1 MARFVFLA
9 VILILFSHALSRGID
24 LAPYR
29 YKNRLLVI
37 LAPNAADA
45 DYRSQTAQAQENAE
59 GFRDRDLIILSE
71 TEPDGELHRQ
81 FKLSGTSFRVLL
93 IGKDGHVV
101 VTESNPI
108 KSGRLF
114 ALIDAMP
121 MRQKEVRDANRNGS

>member
-1 MARFVFLA
+1 MP
-9 VILILFSHALSRGID
+9 VIGRRSHKHS
-24 LAPYR
+24 
-29 YKNRLLVI
+29 KM
-37 LAPNAADA
+37 
-45 DYRSQTAQAQENAE
+45 QK
-59 GFRDRDLIILSE
+59 GFRERDLIVLSE
-71 TEPDGELHRQ
+71 SEPDGELHRK

-108 KSGRLF
+108 KSERLF